1 MRQLMLFLL
10 ILSLPSTYAVS
21 INEIMYDPG
30 QCPDADC
37 EWVELYNN
45 GTNSVNL
52 AGWKLDNRSISGIIE
67 ANEYLIIARDN
78 VSFATYF
85 NASCPVAKAGISLT
99 NSGKNLYLNDSDN
112 KIVDKVSY
120 NSSWG
125 ANGNNKTLSKLF
137 IDKNS
142 DATNWRES
150 LQAGGAPCAKNFFE
164 HDISMALEKTSFDKI
179 TAFISNNG
187 LSNENILLDFYIDGN
202 ISDNDELALASFDSG
217 NVTFALKNLTT
228 GEHIALLN
236 AAFSGIAK
244 SVELNFSSLLPN
256 ADVYLSIE
264 INQTIND
271 YSIYN
276 YPENASFSAEVFV
289 MPMGLDEAD
298 VFVSEYVFDSE
309 DNWLDAYSEI
319 IEPEIDFGAYDLCAK
334 VLEIFNYNDT
344 NLENNIVCANFTVV
358 PPASQTR
365 MRIKTF
371 ASYDKVGLN
380 QTFFWSAQV
389 FPLPLGTVGNLT
401 VALQKKSSR
410 DSTELL
416 RIDNLNL
423 TETIILAGNFTIP
436 EDWIEGIYKV
446 RAKFA
451 YSGNYLDSRDSGQ
464 FWLDGLKDIGPANI
478 TILQMPAQI
487 NFGGFGAVFIKFF
500 SGNYNYEKLKF
511 LVYGYPKQIIADTKG
526 EGITASDFDSDV
538 AVELENVKRGQEIY
552 IALPAFAKQNCDGDY
567 AADNYRTRIRAYDE
581 SGKPITTSDV
591 NLQFS
596 GASNFCQQKEAK
608 SSGRRVGGT
617 SLQQRQ
623 QQGNLLLEVLEAPDE
638 AEQGE
643 SFILTAKISN
653 NLNSTKTIEIYSYVF
668 EGQKIFT
675 EGGWTANRETIELKA
690 KETKEIELENL
701 VKEDA
706 ELGTYTLRVRVK
718 DGSKNIDAD
727 STIEIKEKSESQA
740 TRAGS
745 GASPLTGAAVFVSK
759 TNTLNPVI
767 ALFMFLLVVL
777 VLVLIKS
784 K

>member
-52 AGWKLDNRSISGIIE
+52 AGWKLDNRSISGVIE

-150 LQAGGAPCAKNFFE
+150 LQAGGTPCAKNFFE

-423 TETIILAGNFTIP
+423 TETI
-436 EDWIEGIYKV
+436 
-446 RAKFA
+446 
-451 YSGNYLDSRDSGQ
+451 
-464 FWLDGLKDIGPANI
+464 KDFLPISC
-478 TILQMPAQI
+478 
-487 NFGGFGAVFIKFF
+487 F
-500 SGNYNYEKLKF
+500 SW
-511 LVYGYPKQIIADTKG
+511 
-526 EGITASDFDSDV
+526 
-538 AVELENVKRGQEIY
+538 
-552 IALPAFAKQNCDGDY
+552 
-567 AADNYRTRIRAYDE
+567 
-581 SGKPITTSDV
+581 PI
-591 NLQFS
+591 
-596 GASNFCQQKEAK
+596 QK
-608 SSGRRVGGT
+608 
-617 SLQQRQ
+617 
-623 QQGNLLLEVLEAPDE
+623 
-638 AEQGE
+638 
-643 SFILTAKISN
+643 
-653 NLNSTKTIEIYSYVF
+653 
-668 EGQKIFT
+668 
-675 EGGWTANRETIELKA
+675 
-690 KETKEIELENL
+690 
-701 VKEDA
+701 
-706 ELGTYTLRVRVK
+706 
-718 DGSKNIDAD
+718 
-727 STIEIKEKSESQA
+727 
-740 TRAGS
+740 
-745 GASPLTGAAVFVSK
+745 
-759 TNTLNPVI
+759 
-767 ALFMFLLVVL
+767 
-777 VLVLIKS
+777 
-784 K
+784 